1 MKTPKPCFVRL
12 AFGAHGEIAPLPSN
26 YVSFILLFVNVQSF
40 DVGKAFVLLS
50 AFYCKVIVRR
60 KLTAGHM

>member
-1 MKTPKPCFVRL
+1 M

-40 DVGKAFVLLS
+40 DVGKALFVLLS